1 MRKNSLVS
9 NIIFIL
15 LVNHILIQNF
25 FNSLN
30 LKSYIMKTRYFF
42 SIILLLGAI
51 ILFAACNG
59 RQKLIKK
66 PNIILILAD
75 DLGWKDAGF
84 MGSKYY
90 ETPALDALAA
100 NGMSFTNAY
109 ANAPNCAPSRA
120 CLLTGLYTPR
130 HGIYT
135 VNSSARGRPAF
146 RKIIPIENKTIL
158 DTSFITIAEVLGEN
172 GYTSS
177 SIGKWHLGNDSIGL
191 PQSQGFDENVGGYHL
206 GHPKSYFSPYK
217 NPYLSDGPEGE
228 YLTDRLTDEALGF
241 IERNKDNPFFLY
253 LPHYAVHT
261 PIQARDSITEIFRYK
276 EPDGKHSKPEYA
288 AMIKSLDDG
297 IGKLM
302 EKVDELGISENTIII
317 FMSDNGGLGMV
328 TGMEPLRG
336 SKGML
341 YEGGIRV
348 PLIISWPGKIRPS
361 TISDIP
367 VIGTDLF
374 PTILKLAHIKP
385 SKDLIMDGENLKR
398 ILLKGKK
405 IPERPIFW
413 HFPAYL
419 ERTMEIRDVW
429 RSAPASAIRF
439 GDWKLIEFYENR
451 SIELYNLKE
460 DIGETNNLS
469 EKFPVK
475 KNELY
480 KLLDDWRKEVNAPVP
495 TETNPEF
502 DELKYEEFKA
512 EL

>member
-1 MRKNSLVS
+1 MKRIHPYL
-9 NIIFIL
+9 ITLIFAVVL
-15 LVNHILIQNF
+15 LIGACT
-25 FNSLN
+25 SWT
-30 LKSYIMKTRYFF
+30 KT
-42 SIILLLGAI
+42 
-51 ILFAACNG
+51 
-59 RQKLIKK
+59 K
-66 PNIILILAD
+66 PNIILILSD
-75 DLGWKDAGF
+75 DQGWKDAGF

-100 NGMSFTNAY
+100 SGMSFSNAY

-135 VNSSARGRPAF
+135 VNSSARGKSAF
-146 RKIIPIENKTIL
+146 RKLIPIENKTIL
-158 DTSFITIAEVLGEN
+158 DTSFTTIAEVLGKN
-172 GYTSS
+172 GYISS

-191 PQSQGFDENVGGYHL
+191 PLSQGFNENIGGYHL
-206 GHPKSYFSPYK
+206 GHPKSYFSPYN

-261 PIQARDSITEIFRYK
+261 PIQARDSITSIFNNK
-276 EPDGKHSKPEYA
+276 EPDGKQKNPEYA

-297 IGKLM
+297 IGQLV
-302 EKVDELGISENTIII
+302 EKVEELGISDNTIII
-317 FMSDNGGLGMV
+317 FMSDNGGLGTV

-348 PLIISWPGKIRPS
+348 PLIISWPGKIKPQA
-361 TISDIP
+361 ISNIP
-367 VIGTDLF
+367 VAGTDLF
-374 PTILKLAHIKP
+374 PTILKLAKIKP
-385 SKDLIMDGENLKR
+385 PKDLVLDGVNLNR
-398 ILLKGKK
+398 ILLKEKG
-405 IPERPIFW
+405 IPERPLFW

-419 ERTMEIRDVW
+419 ERHRGMKEVW
-429 RSAPASAIRF
+429 RTTPASAIRF
-439 GDWKLIEFYENR
+439 GNWKLIEFYENGT
-451 SIELYNLKE
+451 IELYNLKE

-469 EKFPVK
+469 EKYPEK

-480 KLLDDWRKEVNAPVP
+480 KLLDDWRNETNAPVP
-495 TETNPEF
+495 TKINPEF
-502 DELKYEEFKA
+502 DELKYEEFKE

>member
-1 MRKNSLVS
+1 
-9 NIIFIL
+9 
-15 LVNHILIQNF
+15 
-25 FNSLN
+25 
-30 LKSYIMKTRYFF
+30 MKTRFFF
-42 SIILLLGAI
+42 SIIIILGAI
-51 ILFAACNG
+51 LIFAACNSC
-59 RQKLIKK
+59 QKQVEK

-84 MGSKYY
+84 MGSNYY
-90 ETPALDALAA
+90 ETPALDTLAA
-100 NGMSFTNAY
+100 SGMTFTNAY
-109 ANAPNCAPSRA
+109 ANGSNCAPSRA

-135 VNSSARGRPAF
+135 VNSSARGKSAY
-146 RKIIPIENKTIL
+146 RKLIPIENTTIL
-158 DTSFITIAEVLGEN
+158 DTSFVTIAEVLGKN

-191 PQSQGFDENVGGYHL
+191 PQFQGFDENVGGYHL

-228 YLTDRLTDEALGF
+228 YLTDRLTNEAIDF

-261 PIQARDSITEIFRYK
+261 PIQARDSITEIFRNK
-276 EPDGKHSKPEYA
+276 EPDGKQKNPEYA

-297 IGKLM
+297 IGKLVK
-302 EKVDELGISENTIII
+302 KVEELGISENTIII
-317 FMSDNGGLGMV
+317 FLSDNGGLGMV

-348 PLIISWPGKIRPS
+348 PLIISWPGKIKPS
-361 TISDIP
+361 TSSDIP

-385 SKDLIMDGENLKR
+385 PEDLIKDGDDLKR
-398 ILLKGKK
+398 ILMKGKN

-419 ERTMEIRDVW
+419 ESYRGMKDVW
-429 RSAPASAIRF
+429 RTSPASAVRF
-439 GDWKLIEFYENR
+439 GDWKLIEFYENG
-451 SIELYNLKE
+451 SVELYNLKE
-460 DIGETNNLS
+460 DIGEKNDLS
-469 EKFPVK
+469 DQYSEK

-480 KLLDDWRKEVNAPVP
+480 KLLDDWRKNVNAPVP
-495 TETNPEF
+495 TEINPEF
-502 DELKYEEFKA
+502 DELKLECWNVGIENINTNIKV
-512 EL
+512 ELIIKTM

>member
-1 MRKNSLVS
+1 
-9 NIIFIL
+9 
-15 LVNHILIQNF
+15 
-25 FNSLN
+25 
-30 LKSYIMKTRYFF
+30 MKTRYFF

-51 ILFAACNG
+51 LLVAGCNSFH
-59 RQKLIKK
+59 KKVKK

-100 NGMSFTNAY
+100 SGMSFTNAY
-109 ANAPNCAPSRA
+109 ANAANCAPTRA

-135 VNSSARGRPAF
+135 VNSSARGKSAF
-146 RKIIPIENKTIL
+146 RKLIPIENTSIL
-158 DTSFITIAEVLGEN
+158 DTSFVTIAEVLKAN

-191 PQSQGFDENVGGYHL
+191 PQSQGFDENIGGYHL
-206 GHPKSYFSPYK
+206 GHPKSYFSPYE
-217 NPYLSDGPEGE
+217 NPYLPDGQEGE
-228 YLTDRLTDEALGF
+228 YLTDRLTWEAIDF

-261 PIQARDSITEIFRYK
+261 PIQARDSIIEIFRNK
-276 EPDGKHSKPEYA
+276 EADGKHCKPEYA

-297 IGKLM
+297 IGKLVKKI
-302 EKVDELGISENTIII
+302 EELEISENTIII
-317 FMSDNGGLGMV
+317 FMSDNGGLGLV

-341 YEGGIRV
+341 YEGGIRIPFIV
-348 PLIISWPGKIRPS
+348 SWAGKIKPS

-367 VIGTDLF
+367 VAGTDLF
-374 PTILKLAHIKP
+374 PTILKLARIKP
-385 SKDLIMDGENLKR
+385 PKELVMDGVNLKR
-398 ILLKGKK
+398 ILLKGKE
-405 IPERPIFW
+405 ILQRPLYW

-419 ERTMEIRDVW
+419 ERHKGIKGVW
-429 RSAPASAIRF
+429 RSGPASAVRI
-439 GDWKLIEFYENR
+439 GDWKLIEFYED
-451 SIELYNLKE
+451 SVIELYNLKE
-460 DIGETNNLS
+460 DIGETNDLS
-469 EKFPVK
+469 DKYPEKK
-475 KNELY
+475 DELY
-480 KLLDDWRKEVNAPVP
+480 KLLNDWRKETNAPVP

-502 DELKYEEFKA
+502 DELKYQEFKA
-512 EL
+512 KLSHLMTL

>member
-1 MRKNSLVS
+1 MKRIHPYL
-9 NIIFIL
+9 ITLIFAVVL
-15 LVNHILIQNF
+15 LIGACT
-25 FNSLN
+25 SWT
-30 LKSYIMKTRYFF
+30 KT
-42 SIILLLGAI
+42 
-51 ILFAACNG
+51 
-59 RQKLIKK
+59 K
-66 PNIILILAD
+66 PNIILILSD
-75 DLGWKDAGF
+75 DQGWKDAGF

-100 NGMSFTNAY
+100 SGMSFSNAY

-135 VNSSARGRPAF
+135 VNSSARGKSAF
-146 RKIIPIENKTIL
+146 RKLIPIENKTIL
-158 DTSFITIAEVLGEN
+158 DTSFTTIAEVLGKN
-172 GYTSS
+172 GYISS

-191 PQSQGFDENVGGYHL
+191 PLSQGFNENIGGSHL
-206 GHPKSYFSPYK
+206 GHPKSYFSPYN

-261 PIQARDSITEIFRYK
+261 PIQARDSITSIFNNK
-276 EPDGKHSKPEYA
+276 EPDGKQKNPEYA

-297 IGKLM
+297 IGQLV
-302 EKVDELGISENTIII
+302 EKVEELGISDNTIII
-317 FMSDNGGLGMV
+317 FMSDNGGLGLV

-348 PLIISWPGKIRPS
+348 PLIISWPGKIKPQA
-361 TISDIP
+361 ISNIP
-367 VIGTDLF
+367 VAGTDLF
-374 PTILKLAHIKP
+374 PTILKLAKIKP
-385 SKDLIMDGENLKR
+385 PKDLVLDGVNLNR
-398 ILLKGKK
+398 ILLKEKG
-405 IPERPIFW
+405 IPERPLFW

-419 ERTMEIRDVW
+419 ERHRGMKEVW
-429 RSAPASAIRF
+429 RTTPASAIRF
-439 GDWKLIEFYENR
+439 GNWKLIEFYENGT
-451 SIELYNLKE
+451 IELYNLKE

-469 EKFPVK
+469 EKYPEK

-480 KLLDDWRKEVNAPVP
+480 KLLDDWRNETNAPVP
-495 TETNPEF
+495 TKINPEF
-502 DELKYEEFKA
+502 DELKYEEFKE